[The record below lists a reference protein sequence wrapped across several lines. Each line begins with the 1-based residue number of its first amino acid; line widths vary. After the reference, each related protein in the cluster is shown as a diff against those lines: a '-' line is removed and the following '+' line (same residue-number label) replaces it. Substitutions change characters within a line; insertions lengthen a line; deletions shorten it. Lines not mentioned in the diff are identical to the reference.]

1 MTGDGA
7 YPGARITAGPRH
19 WQILQQVDGYAS
31 VAIEGTWSV
40 GTDETVA
47 PGPVYIRAVREEDGG
62 EVIPWMPCVMHSERR
77 WDAVLARLPA
87 GGPYRIESCLR
98 RDPTI
103 GIEWAARGDMIHH
116 VGVGDLWLIAGQSN
130 AVGYGRGP
138 IYDPPELGVHLLR
151 HDGAWDLASHPLND
165 ATASIY
171 PANRDDANPG
181 HSPFLAFARVI
192 RRATGRP
199 VGLLMAARGGSPLA
213 AWDVEDDGYLTRNM
227 LRIVTDAGGRVHGIL
242 WYQGESDT
250 TPSAA
255 PSYLAR
261 FARTVAAWRTL
272 LNDAALP
279 ILTVQLN
286 RLAVEQ
292 DWGATDEGWG
302 WVRDA
307 QRRAAGVIAKVYVVP
322 ALDAPLSDSIHTSP
336 TGNILIGERL
346 ARLALAVVY
355 GQQEP
360 SMAPTIAAATSDSPP
375 GALVGT
381 IDLRFDGVRGYL
393 LAHTPDQPVFV
404 VEDERGILPIAH
416 WAVVSSDRIR
426 LTLDR
431 RPVGATRVHGAP
443 GRDPL
448 GALPVDTGTYLP
460 MLAFHDVAV
469 VP

>member
-1 MTGDGA
+1 MTRDGG

-19 WQILQQVDGYAS
+19 WQILQHVDGYAS
-31 VAIEGTWSV
+31 VAVGGTWSV
-40 GTDETVA
+40 GADETVV
-47 PGPVYIRAVREEDGG
+47 PEPVYIRAVREEDGD
-62 EVIPWMPCVMHSERR
+62 EVIPWMPCVMRGERR
-77 WDAVLARLPA
+77 WDAVLGRLPA

-151 HDGAWDLASHPLND
+151 HDGAWDLATHPFND

-192 RRATGRP
+192 RRAIGHP
-199 VGLLMAARGGSPLA
+199 IGLLMAARGGSPLA
-213 AWDVEDDGYLTRNM
+213 AWDVEDDGSLTRNM
-227 LRIVTDAGGRVHGIL
+227 LRIVADAGGRVRGIL

-250 TPSAA
+250 TSFAA

-261 FARTVAAWRTL
+261 FTRTVAAWRDL
-272 LNDAALP
+272 LNDPALP

-286 RLAVEQ
+286 RLTVEQ
-292 DWGATDEGWG
+292 DWGTTDEGWG
-302 WVRDA
+302 RVRDA
-307 QRRAAGVIAKVYVVP
+307 QRCAAGVIAKVYVVP
-322 ALDAPLSDSIHTSP
+322 TLDAPLSDNIHNGP
-336 TGNILIGERL
+336 AGNILIGERL
-346 ARLALAVVY
+346 ARLALGVVY
-355 GQQEP
+355 GLREP
-360 SMAPTIAAATSDSPP
+360 SMAPTIAAAMSGSPP
-375 GALVGT
+375 GTLTAT
-381 IDLRFDGVRGYL
+381 IDLRFDGVRSYL
-393 LAHTPDQPVFV
+393 LAHTPGQPVFA
-404 VEDERGILPIAH
+404 VEDERGVLPVAH
-416 WAVVSSDRIR
+416 WSVVGPDRIR

-431 RPVGATRVHGAP
+431 HPVGATRVHGAP

-448 GALPVDTGTYLP
+448 GALPVDAGTYLP
-460 MLAFHDVAV
+460 MLAFHDVV
-469 VP
+469 VAP